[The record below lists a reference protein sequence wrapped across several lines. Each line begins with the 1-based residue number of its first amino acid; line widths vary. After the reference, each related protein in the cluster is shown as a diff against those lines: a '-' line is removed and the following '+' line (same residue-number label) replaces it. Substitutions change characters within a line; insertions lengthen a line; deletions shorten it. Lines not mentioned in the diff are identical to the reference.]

1 MKHNG
6 RIFALVVLL
15 AAAIGSSAVPVRPAP
30 AERNEGSVFAGLTWR
45 SIGPAVMGGRTVD
58 IEVDGNRP
66 WIVYAAVGPS
76 GVWRSYNNGIT
87 WENVFGRE
95 ATVSV
100 GDLAL
105 DPRDPNVFWVGTGE
119 ATCRNSVTIGDGV
132 YKTSDGG
139 KTWAN
144 TGLRETRHISR
155 VVVDRKNSDTVF
167 VAAMG
172 HLWGPNEERG
182 VFKTTDGGLSWRRV
196 LFVDADTGAADLA
209 QDPEDE
215 NILYAAAYEHRRLP
229 YRYTGGGKGS
239 GLYKS
244 TDGGET
250 WRRLN
255 QDLPQGVVGRIGIA
269 VSKSRPEV
277 VYALIEHADPGLW
290 RSEDRG
296 ESWTRMADGKIV
308 ARINTRPFYY
318 SHIHVDPTD
327 DAVVYVLSTSGH
339 VSTDK
344 GRTFRV
350 FTGGTHSDHHALWI
364 DPRNPDHLI
373 DGNDGGIDIT
383 YDRGK
388 NWQAVQSIPAAEV
401 YNIGTDL
408 RDPYWVYCG
417 LQDNHVWGAPSAVM
431 ESSGIQNPD
440 WILLGGGDGFYVQPD
455 PSDPS
460 TVYANSQMNNI
471 FRFDGRLGRS
481 QAIRPLAGEGEPDL
495 RFNWNAPIH
504 VSPHDPRVVYTA
516 GNRLFVSRDRG
527 HSWEALSPDL
537 TTNDPQKLK
546 DTFGPISRETTG
558 AESHCTITTISESP
572 VRAGVLWCGTDDGLV
587 HVTRDGGGTWMNVTS
602 GLPGL
607 PDGTWCSRVEASP
620 FEAGTAFASF
630 DGHRTD
636 DYGSYLFKTADY
648 GLTWTS
654 IASDLPF
661 GWVHVVRADRRNRNL
676 LFAGTEFGVFA
687 SRDGGRHWFSMRN
700 NLPTVAV
707 HDLAVHPRTD
717 DLIIGTHGWGIWI
730 LDDITPL
737 QETDKAL
744 WSGEPHLFEVRP
756 ATQFILGNTRETYS
770 RPAFVGANPPYG
782 MTISAYFES
791 VPESKPLLSIAD
803 SGGNEV
809 FRAEL
814 PLREGLHRVVWN
826 LQTWPRTRQGERIS
840 GPGISLVSMP
850 FVSPG
855 AFTVRLAVGEKMIER
870 PALVRSDPRFD
881 WPEEDRRAQRDALA
895 DVFELHRIAGL
906 TVTAVSAIER
916 ETNGLRRSLEKQ
928 AALSRRLRSALSRF
942 EKALTPLK
950 NEAVPRHFGGGLAG
964 GVLMLGSSIGGY
976 PGRPTDMDLRRIE
989 SLNGKISSL
998 MSRVNAFIGREI
1010 PRLNAV
1016 LEKNGLKPLT
1026 SPGEIAS
1033 PWK

>member
-1 MKHNG
+1 MKDSG
-6 RIFALVVLL
+6 RIPALLVWLMAVICL
-15 AAAIGSSAVPVRPAP
+15 SAVHAENEPVAP
-30 AERNEGSVFAGLTWR
+30 GWESVFSGLTWR

-58 IEVDGNRP
+58 IEANDNQP

-76 GVWRSYNNGIT
+76 GVWRSSNNGIT
-87 WENVFGRE
+87 WESFFGRE

-105 DPRDPNVFWVGTGE
+105 DPRDPNVVWVGTGE

-144 TGLRETRHISR
+144 MGLRETRHISR

-172 HLWGPNEERG
+172 HLWGPNVERG

-196 LFVDADTGAADLA
+196 LYVDADTGAADLV

-229 YRYTGGGKGS
+229 YRYIGGGKGS
-239 GLYKS
+239 GVYKS

-250 WRRLN
+250 WRQLTK
-255 QDLPQGVVGRIGIA
+255 DLPQGVVGRIGIS
-269 VSKSRPEV
+269 VSRSRPEV
-277 VYALIEHADPGLW
+277 IYALIEHADAGLW

-296 ESWTRMADGKIV
+296 ESWKRMADAKTFY
-308 ARINTRPFYY
+308 RINTRPFYY
-318 SHIHVDPTD
+318 SHIHVDPAD

-350 FTGGTHSDHHALWI
+350 FTAGTHSDHHALWI

-401 YNIGTDL
+401 YNIGYDL

-417 LQDNHVWGAPSAVM
+417 LQDNHVWGAPSAGM
-431 ESSGIQNPD
+431 ESSGIQNSD

-460 TVYANSQMNNI
+460 TVYANSQTNNI
-471 FRFDGRLGRS
+471 FRFDGRLARAKS
-481 QAIRPLAGEGEPDL
+481 IRPLAGEGEPEL

-504 VSPHDPRVVYTA
+504 ISPHDSKVVYTA
-516 GNRLFVSRDRG
+516 GNRLFVTRNRG
-527 HSWEALSPDL
+527 QSWQALSPDL
-537 TTNDPQKLK
+537 TTNDPKKLK

-572 VRAGVLWCGTDDGLV
+572 VRAGVIWCGTDDGLV
-587 HVTRDGGGTWMNVTS
+587 QLTRDGGRAWSNVTAS
-602 GLPGL
+602 IPGL
-607 PDGTWCSRVEASP
+607 PAHTWCSRVEASP
-620 FEAGTAFASF
+620 FEAQTAYASF

-636 DYGSYLFKTADY
+636 DYGTYLFKTSDF
-648 GLTWTS
+648 GRTWTS
-654 IASDLPF
+654 ISGDLPF
-661 GWVHVVRADRRNRNL
+661 GWIHVVRADRRSRNL
-676 LFAGTEFGVFA
+676 LFVGTEFGVFA
-687 SRDGGRHWFSMRN
+687 SLNGGEHWFSLRN

-707 HDLAVHPRTD
+707 HDLAVHPRAN

-737 QETDKAL
+737 QEIGDGLESREA
-744 WSGEPHLFEVRP
+744 HLFEIP
-756 ATQFILGNTRETYS
+756 ACTQFILGNSRETYS
-770 RPAFVGANPPYG
+770 KPAFVGANPDYG
-782 MTISAYFES
+782 MRISVFFGS
-791 VPESKPLLSIAD
+791 VPESKPLLTVAD
-803 SGGNEV
+803 GGGTEA

-814 PLREGLHRVVWN
+814 PLRAGLHRVVWN
-826 LQTWPRTRQGERIS
+826 LQTWPRTREGERIAS
-840 GPGISLVSMP
+840 LGISLVSMP
-850 FVSPG
+850 FAPPG
-855 AFTVRLAVGEKMIER
+855 EFTVRLSLGDRTLVR
-870 PALVRSDPRFD
+870 PALVRPDPRFD
-881 WPEEDRRAQRDALA
+881 WTEEDRRAQGEALA
-895 DVFELHRIAGL
+895 DMFKLHRVSGL
-906 TVTAVSAIER
+906 TVTAVSSIQR
-916 ETNGLRRSLEKQ
+916 EGNALRRALEKDPAPSRSVL
-928 AALSRRLRSALSRF
+928 AALSKF
-942 EKALTPLK
+942 EKTLGPLR
-950 NEAVPRHFGGGLAG
+950 NEAIPSNFGGGLAG
-964 GVLMLGSSIGGY
+964 AVLMLGSSIGGY
-976 PGRPTDMDLRRIE
+976 PGPPTDMDLRQIE
-989 SLNGKISSL
+989 SLRGKIFSL
-998 MSRVNAFIGREI
+998 RDRVNALIRRDI
-1010 PRLNAV
+1010 PRLNDV
-1016 LEKNGLKPLT
+1016 LEKNGLKPIKV
-1026 SPGEIAS
+1026 PEEIAT
-1033 PWK
+1033 PWE